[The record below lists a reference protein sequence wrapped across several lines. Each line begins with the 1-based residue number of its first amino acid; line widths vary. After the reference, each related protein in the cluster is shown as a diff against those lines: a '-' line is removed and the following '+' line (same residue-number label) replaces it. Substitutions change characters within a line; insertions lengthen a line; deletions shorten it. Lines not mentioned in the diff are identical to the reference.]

1 MQRFINS
8 YSLGSQVY
16 VSFRVITEND
26 QNVLEIVGTSGKE
39 TATVTMRISEKD
51 LSKMWFRMTNCPVN
65 QTWDIACI
73 EITNAMYDI
82 YGPDGDRLIHASN
95 IELFVNPE
103 YDF

>member
-51 LSKMWFRMTNCPVN
+51 LSKMWFRMTNCPFDRGTTRGEGGGYFN
-65 QTWDIACI
+65 ACML
-73 EITNAMYDI
+73 ACDQKKKKKK
-82 YGPDGDRLIHASN
+82 
-95 IELFVNPE
+95 
-103 YDF
+103 